1 MLWIN
6 FNEKFEWSIKF
17 PLNHFEYD
25 LGDQSLE
32 IWKLSEELKSSLEEV
47 GRLRKQLS
55 QVWLIQKNGDFF
67 HKKNQILMLGKIYEH
82 ESFW

>member
-1 MLWIN
+1 MFL
-6 FNEKFEWSIKF
+6 F
-17 PLNHFEYD
+17 NHFEYD

-55 QVWLIQKNGDFF
+55 QVWLILKKRRYFF
-67 HKKNQILMLGKIYEH
+67 NRKNQILMLGKIYEH
-82 ESFW
+82 ESF